1 MADYIDSSS
10 VVGIGVISALGVF
23 YPRTGERPF
32 YGIKTGMILPNL
44 SSVIPSGWLA
54 CDGTTKQT
62 SLYPEL
68 SAAIAGAYDSAYF
81 TITGLTVPSGY
92 FALPHFGSG
101 YIPLGTTSSLG
112 SGGTS
117 NHAHSATSDLAYS
130 SASTGTHYHGF
141 PNFANGNAG
150 WMNASGDHSHT
161 TNSGNI
167 GGNAQQNPN
176 IKATAGSVGTAG
188 GANSSSH
195 SHSFAAVN
203 TNNSGNHSHGATSL
217 GWMNTSGAHAHT
229 PTNVTNATSN
239 FSGSNDLPAIVVGFL
254 IKT

>member
-1 MADYIDSSS
+1 MAEI
-10 VVGIGVISALGVF
+10 
-23 YPRTGERPF
+23 PF
-32 YGIKTGMILPNL
+32 HGIKTGMILPNL
-44 SSVIPSGWLA
+44 SSTIPSGWLA

-68 SAAIAGAYDSAYF
+68 SAVIAGAYDSAYLA
-81 TITGLTVPSGY
+81 INSSAVPSGY

-101 YIPLGTTSSLG
+101 YTPLGTTSSLG
-112 SGGTS
+112 SGGAS
-117 NHAHSATSDLAYS
+117 NHTHSATSDLAYS
-130 SASTGTHYHGF
+130 SASTGTHYHGS
-141 PNFANGNAG
+141 PNYDNGYAG
-150 WMNASGDHSHT
+150 WMNASGDHSHG

-167 GGNAQQNPN
+167 GGNTSQNPN
-176 IKATAGSVGTAG
+176 IKATSGTISTAG

-203 TNNSGNHSHGATSL
+203 TYYNSGNHSHSISEF

-229 PTNVTNATSN
+229 STNVTNPTSN